1 MATAPHPRP
10 LPLWERGEQLRSGC
24 GKRTV
29 SIVPTQRQERINQL
43 LVSEISTILRRD
55 VEDPHVG
62 FVTLTGAS
70 VTTDLRY
77 AKVYFSVMGTPEH
90 VLEATRALRRAKKFI
105 RKGLA
110 EHLELRRV
118 PELDFRLDDTAA
130 HAQRIETLLAQVAK
144 EREEFGPVPMGDD
157 EDEV

>member
-1 MATAPHPRP
+1 VP
-10 LPLWERGEQLRSGC
+10 
-24 GKRTV
+24 
-29 SIVPTQRQERINQL
+29 PTQRQERINQL

-62 FVTLTGAS
+62 FVTLTGAD

-77 AKVYFSVMGTPEH
+77 AKVYFSAMGTPEQ
-90 VLEATRALRRAKKFI
+90 VVEATRALRRAKRFI

-110 EHLELRRV
+110 DHLELRRV
-118 PELDFRLDDTAA
+118 PELDFRLDTTAA
-130 HAQRIETLLAQVAK
+130 QAQRIETLLAQVAR
-144 EREEFGPVPMGDD
+144 EREELGPVLMGDD